1 MGKFFIFTIGFFI
14 RGENQMDIQPLSS
27 TSGNEQTASTS
38 GTANTSNSPASTK
51 PTPPKDRVELSNRNP
66 ANKKELMAT
75 YGKIRAE
82 QPASYR
88 ASILQSIT
96 GKNVNYTP
104 VQNVQLQS
112 SSVTDYT
119 AEAMTAL
126 AKKSVSVTPDQG
138 NVVSGKNTLTN
149 TDRLSLSV
157 QGGTAVAPNT
167 ITGPKGAANSNNE
180 VVVSGAG
187 NNVNLAGTSAAGVR
201 QETFE
206 LTGGPGIDNTMVAIE
221 GNNNSVSYTGGL
233 QQNNNIALQ
242 GNNNSVSVANG
253 VSDASVSVQGNNV
266 SVDFG
271 ADNVLTKNQSGW
283 ALNVNAS
290 NLSISIKNGEATVSG
305 NTEGL
310 QIQIDNVARTVTI
323 G

>member
-1 MGKFFIFTIGFFI
+1 
-14 RGENQMDIQPLSS
+14 MDIQPLSS
-27 TSGNEQTASTS
+27 VSGTSQPSSTS
-38 GTANTSNSPASTK
+38 GAANTSNSAASVT

-66 ANKKELMAT
+66 ANKQELMAT
-75 YGKIRAE
+75 YGKIRAD
-82 QPASYR
+82 QPAAYR

-96 GKNVNYTP
+96 GTNISYTP
-104 VQNVQLQS
+104 VQNVQVQS
-112 SSVTDYT
+112 GTVADYT
-119 AEAMTAL
+119 AETVAAMV
-126 AKKSVSVTPDQG
+126 KKSSVTNPQQER
-138 NVVSGKNTLTN
+138 VVSGKNNLTN
-149 TDRLSLSV
+149 VDRLTLSV
-157 QGGTAVAPNT
+157 QGGTTAAPNT

-187 NNVNLAGTSAAGVR
+187 NNVNLAGTPAAGVR

-206 LTGGPGIDNTMVAIE
+206 LTGGPGIDNTVVAIE
-221 GNNNSVSYTGGL
+221 GNNNSVNYTGGL
-233 QQNNNIALQ
+233 QQNNNIAVQ

-310 QIQIDNVARTVTI
+310 QIQIDNAARTVTI
-323 G
+323 GSSGDVSAPSTM